1 MAEFKK
7 NNRFSGGDRRPFHK
21 GGGDNRSQGQREL
34 YDAECN
40 SCHKRCQ
47 VPFRPNGRKP
57 VYCSDC
63 FKQDDDRGQK
73 PRFEKREYTP
83 SRPPGIGAPDPR
95 IDGLKRQL
103 DTITATLEKLATEV
117 ESMNRATAL
126 TKEVR
131 KHMPAVRPAPA
142 PKKIA
147 VKKAVK
153 KATKRAK

>member
-1 MAEFKK
+1 MTEFKK

-21 GGGDNRSQGQREL
+21 GGDNRSQGQREL

-40 SCHKRCQ
+40 SCHKKCQ

-63 FKQDDDRGQK
+63 FKQDDDRAQK

-83 SRPPGIGAPDPR
+83 SRAPIPSAPDPR

-103 DTITATLEKLATEV
+103 DTVTATLEKLVVTV
-117 ESMNRATAL
+117 ESMNRADAL

-131 KHMPAVRPAPA
+131 KHIPATKPAPA
-142 PKKIA
+142 PKKVA

-153 KATKRAK
+153 KAVKRGK

>member
-7 NNRFSGGDRRPFHK
+7 NNHFSGGNRRSFHK
-21 GGGDNRSQGQREL
+21 GGDSRSQGQREL

-63 FKQDDDRGQK
+63 FKQDDDREHK

-83 SRPPGIGAPDPR
+83 SRAPAASAPDPR

-103 DTITATLEKLATEV
+103 DTVIATLEKLAISV
-117 ESMNRATAL
+117 ESMNRAAAL

-131 KHMPAVRPAPA
+131 KHVPATKPAPA
-142 PKKIA
+142 PKKVA
-147 VKKAVK
+147 VKKVVK
-153 KATKRAK
+153 KVAKRAK